1 MPHDGHVTTTNNGTT
16 ASAVAGTAAILGGLA
31 SLLLIPA
38 AELQRR
44 ELLSYDGYNRLLAVP
59 LVWFLVAVA
68 TAPRALAVPGRSV
81 RAGFLAAAVGV
92 GLLVAGN
99 VVEFYGVLLQE
110 EPNAY
115 AAARAGEADHWV
127 GSDIGWLVFG
137 IGMLVLLLGGLT
149 AAAGLQRY
157 HFRPSWVIAF
167 TATLGFGV
175 LAANLFALQSAFF
188 SVPVL
193 ALYATGWIAFGV
205 LTRRRGLP
213 RPAHSVAW
221 LKQ

>member
-1 MPHDGHVTTTNNGTT
+1 
-16 ASAVAGTAAILGGLA
+16 
-31 SLLLIPA
+31 
-38 AELQRR
+38 
-44 ELLSYDGYNRLLAVP
+44 
-59 LVWFLVAVA
+59 
-68 TAPRALAVPGRSV
+68 
-81 RAGFLAAAVGV
+81 
-92 GLLVAGN
+92 
-99 VVEFYGVLLQE
+99 
-110 EPNAY
+110 
-115 AAARAGEADHWV
+115 
-127 GSDIGWLVFG
+127 
-137 IGMLVLLLGGLT
+137 
-149 AAAGLQRY
+149 
-157 HFRPSWVIAF
+157 VIAF